1 MKNNRIKPSLMHVVL
16 SLLLLFSFMSSC
28 RKNESPAGSTQN
40 ENGIRL
46 AILYPSI
53 GSIKALVGL
62 RKQGFLAIKNLNVVG
77 VYHKQEKTDYQKS
90 KDFIKEEKIDWLEFL
105 ELNGDIHKDNLF
117 QNNPLSDEFK
127 KIFNDSDGI
136 IFFGGADIPP
146 YIYNDRSN
154 LHTQITTP
162 VRSFMEISFVF
173 HLIGGFQD
181 PGFLPF
187 LESRP
192 EFPVLGLCLGLQSLN
207 VGTGGTLVQDIWS
220 EIYGKTYVEEVIEL
234 GKDVWHTNPFSRLYP
249 EKDLFPYIFHPIRLK
264 AEGML
269 VSVMGMNPADT
280 PHILSAHHQVPKN
293 IGKGFRVTATSMD
306 EKVIEAIEHEYY
318 PNVLGLQFHPEFAS
332 IWDSEKTYKFT
343 PDDVDKTTVIDFLR
357 GKPSSIDFH
366 KKIWEWF
373 TNALKNSHKGI

>member
-1 MKNNRIKPSLMHVVL
+1 MHVIL

-28 RKNESPAGSTQN
+28 RKPESPAGSTQN

-46 AILYPSI
+46 TILYPSI
-53 GSIKALVGL
+53 GSLKALVGL
-62 RKQGFLAIKNLNVVG
+62 RKQGLLSIKNLNVVG
-77 VYHKQEKTDYQKS
+77 IYHKQEKTDYQKS
-90 KDFIKEEKIDWLEFL
+90 KDFIKEEKIDWLEFF

-117 QNNPLSDEFK
+117 KNNPLSDEFK
-127 KIFNDSDGI
+127 KIFDDSDGI

-146 YIYNDRSN
+146 YIYNDRAN
-154 LHTQITTP
+154 LHTIITTP
-162 VRSFMEISFVF
+162 VRSFMELSFIF

-181 PGFLPF
+181 PDFLPF

-192 EFPVLGLCLGLQSLN
+192 EFPVLGLCLGMQSLN

-220 EIYGKTYVEEVIEL
+220 ETYGKTYVEEVIEL

-264 AEGML
+264 AKGML
-269 VSVMGMNPADT
+269 VSVMGMTPSDT
-280 PHILSAHHQVPKN
+280 PYILSAHHQMAKN

-332 IWDSEKTYKFT
+332 IWDSKITYKFT
-343 PDDVDKTTVIDFLR
+343 PDDVDKITVIDFLR
-357 GKPSSIDFH
+357 GKPPSINFH

-373 TNALKNSHKGI
+373 TNALKNSHKDI